1 MSAVEK
7 EKEMTET
14 GPNGEITG
22 VDYNEVI
29 DIRYRKRLNSQKNIT
44 KLEGVVREDGFIEQP
59 YRYALGL
66 GEAHFKAFEK
76 ELDKLIERFPW
87 TKKKYFK
94 FIMHELVLNTQISML
109 REFVR
114 RIPHGKMSAG
124 YFNCTININ
133 DQFCSAGIE
142 EYGDFFDY
150 YGFLETMGLPD
161 NEEEYY
167 DDMMEEY
174 VNELSDLSSNKL
186 KLVLKQDDR
195 LIVPDGSNSLGLQM
209 IESAT
214 DQDFYITS
222 FYKDKRYMWKRITF
236 RIENN

>member
-1 MSAVEK
+1 
-7 EKEMTET
+7 MTESD
-14 GPNGEITG
+14 PLDEMQN
-22 VDYNEVI
+22 VDYNELI
-29 DIRYRKRLNSQKNIT
+29 DIRYRQKLNSQKNLK

-66 GEAHFKAFEK
+66 GESHFKEFED
-76 ELDKLIERFPW
+76 ELDRIIERFPW

-114 RIPHGKMSAG
+114 RIPKGKKAAG

-133 DQFCSAGIE
+133 DMFCSAGIE

-150 YGFLETMGLPD
+150 YGFLDTMGVPE
-161 NEEEYY
+161 NEEDYY

-186 KLVLKQDDR
+186 KLILTQDDR
-195 LIVPDGSNSLGLQM
+195 LIVPDGSNRLGLQM

-214 DQDFYITS
+214 DQDFYVTS
-222 FYKDKRYMWKRITF
+222 FYRDSRYMWKRVTF
-236 RIENN
+236 RIENE